1 MENNRSVEGRQ
12 TVSAFFNNSEIQN
25 IEHLSVFDME
35 SGRCIV
41 RASSFDEFLASTKV
55 LSNLYL
61 IVINYR
67 GGNYI
72 TRFSNI

>member
-12 TVSAFFNNSEIQN
+12 TVRAFIKNSEIQN

-35 SGRCIV
+35 SGRCLL
-41 RASSFDEFLASTKV
+41 RASSFDEFLASTNL

-67 GGNYI
+67 GGSCI